1 LIALRSCDGA
11 LIRIVRSARRCPCLL
26 RLRGQGAR
34 GRVRRIVQTKFSK
47 AATAT
52 TASILYPRWGS
63 CATDR
68 EVECDRRGARLR
80 KDRRRDVRTTVA
92 PPRAADRAAGGCGSR
107 AAPVARGRR
116 PPHRRCRGVCLFG
129 PVALSLSSCRLRP
142 CPRLPHLLMRFCR
155 MMRSKTSMRRW
166 TSASS
171 SRARPATASRP
182 MISSRTTV

>member
-26 RLRGQGAR
+26 RPAAGAR

-92 PPRAADRAAGGCGSR
+92 PPRAADRAA
-107 AAPVARGRR
+107 AD
-116 PPHRRCRGVCLFG
+116 
-129 PVALSLSSCRLRP
+129 
-142 CPRLPHLLMRFCR
+142 
-155 MMRSKTSMRRW
+155 
-166 TSASS
+166 
-171 SRARPATASRP
+171 
-182 MISSRTTV
+182 